1 MSSVEILQFIRKA
14 EEEAEDIIK
23 KSAADSRRIV
33 SQAESQSRQLLEKLD
48 SDIENNRKKIISEAE
63 DAANA
68 EIKIKMQEIAKQC
81 EDIKRK
87 AGEKIDDAVNIIVGR
102 IVKLNGNS

>member
-1 MSSVEILQFIRKA
+1 MSVEILQYIRKA

-23 KSAADSRRIV
+23 KSAADARQIV
-33 SQAESQSRQLLEKLD
+33 SQAEIQSRQLLEKLD
-48 SDIENNRKKIISEAE
+48 SDIENKRKKMISEAE

-68 EIKIKMQEIAKQC
+68 EINVKMQEIAQQC
-81 EDIKRK
+81 AEIKRK

-102 IVKLNGNS
+102 IVKLDGNS

>member
-1 MSSVEILQFIRKA
+1 MSIEILQFIRKA

-23 KSAADSRRIV
+23 KSTADARQIV
-33 SQAESQSRQLLEKLD
+33 SQAETQSRQLLEKLD
-48 SDIENNRKKIISEAE
+48 SDIENKRKKIISEAE

-68 EIKIKMQEIAKQC
+68 EIKVKMQKVAQQC
-81 EDIKRK
+81 EEIKRK
-87 AGEKIDDAVNIIVGR
+87 AGERIDDAVNIIVGR